1 MYGLPS
7 CAWACVVRYVAQP
20 LHALE
25 THALIPLFVQESVV
39 HGMHEQHG
47 VKTLKTG
54 PLDGGFGL
62 RKLLVEEEEE
72 ELNTETPENVTQ
84 EETANKPPP
93 PDVACYYDEN
103 VPQLVSV
110 QTWRSKK
117 KRPRESITLMTQL
130 SDDRLGMLENQCHTW
145 NDPLVAIVYIPMFNR
160 KVSDDPIIPTYPNTT
175 LQDVIRGVDAFHY
188 FMENTASCVLTIEL
202 IGQFLD
208 PLDPEEYPINALRN
222 RAIKLAKTDVIFM
235 LDVDFVA
242 TPGLGMEAP
251 GYRDPVVYD
260 QLIQLTLQKKA
271 LVLPAFEITNRK
283 QDLFMGQNFARNM
296 AVAGKRAMRDNYIS
310 GLVDAFNGQDAP
322 WGHGPTNTSKWIML
336 NAPMTYRAYYQP
348 KYEPFL
354 VLNKDVIPWCDE
366 RFVGYGGN
374 KIAFINQLRG
384 EGFTFHV
391 HPFGYVIHVPHPKT
405 KAANTFVQAK
415 MRGDS
420 FMDHLRSVVEK
431 GIAEGRFVPHT
442 GFCPHEKP
450 DDEEDGLPSDQ
461 PEDSQPV
468 TLLNH
473 D

>member
-1 MYGLPS
+1 MQDSLVLGIDQHYRS
-7 CAWACVVRYVAQP
+7 N
-20 LHALE
+20 
-25 THALIPLFVQESVV
+25 
-39 HGMHEQHG
+39 EQHI
-47 VKTLKTG
+47 
-54 PLDGGFGL
+54 DIGGDKQVL
-62 RKLLVEEEEE
+62 RKLLVEEDK
-72 ELNTETPENVTQ
+72 LKTDIPDNIPVDATET
-84 EETANKPPP
+84 KPPRP
-93 PDVACYYDEN
+93 HVECYYDAN

-160 KVSDDPIIPTYPNTT
+160 KVMDDPIIPTYPNTT
-175 LQDVIRGVDAFHY
+175 LEDVIRGVDAFHY
-188 FMENTASCVLTIEL
+188 FMEKTASCVLTIEL
-202 IGQFLD
+202 VGQFLD

-242 TPGLGMEAP
+242 SAGLGMEAP
-251 GYRDPVVYD
+251 GYRDPVVYN
-260 QLIQLTLQKKA
+260 QLIELTLQKKA

-296 AVAGKRAMRDNYIS
+296 AVAGKAAMRDNYIS

-336 NAPMTYRAYYQP
+336 TSPVTYRAYYQP

-391 HPFGYVIHVPHPKT
+391 HPHGYVIHVPHPKT

-415 MRGDS
+415 MRGES
-420 FMDHLRSVVEK
+420 FMDHLRSVVER
-431 GIAEGRFVPHT
+431 GIAKGRFVPHT
-442 GFCPHEKP
+442 GFCPHELP
-450 DDEEDGLPSDQ
+450 EDEEEGLFNEQD
-461 PEDSQPV
+461 DSQPV
-468 TLLNH
+468 TLLTH